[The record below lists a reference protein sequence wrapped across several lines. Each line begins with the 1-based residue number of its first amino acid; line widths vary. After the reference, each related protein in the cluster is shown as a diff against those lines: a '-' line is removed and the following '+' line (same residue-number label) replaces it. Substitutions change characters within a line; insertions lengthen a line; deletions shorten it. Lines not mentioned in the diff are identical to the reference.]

1 VRYYAQGGN
10 FMNNIIINKV
20 ISENL
25 RNIRTK
31 MNYSLDKVSELT
43 GISKSMLG
51 QIERGES
58 TPTVTT
64 LWKISNGL
72 KISFSSLMECESND
86 TEIITQD
93 KIPKLD
99 DTSDGCTIYPF
110 IPYSPEIKFE
120 SYIMDLAPRSI
131 HSSEAHAN
139 ANYEYVYVINGELGI
154 DVNST
159 IHNVK
164 ENQMLKFNANSAH
177 IYLNHSDQIVKC
189 HIIIAVK

>member
-1 VRYYAQGGN
+1 
-10 FMNNIIINKV
+10 MNNIIINKV

-25 RNIRTK
+25 RNIRMK

-72 KISFSSLMECESND
+72 KISFSSLMEYASND

-93 KIPKLD
+93 EIPKLN
-99 DTSDGCTIYPF
+99 DTDDGCTVYPF

-120 SYIMDLAPRSI
+120 SYIMDLAPQSTHR
-131 HSSEAHAN
+131 SEAHTN
-139 ANYEYVYVINGELGI
+139 ANYEYIYVINGELSI
-154 DVNST
+154 DVGGT
-159 IHNVK
+159 VHNVK

-177 IYLNHSDQIVKC
+177 SYLNQSDKIVKC
-189 HIIIAVK
+189 HIIISIK

>member
-1 VRYYAQGGN
+1 
-10 FMNNIIINKV
+10 MNSNIINKV

-25 RNIRTK
+25 RNIRMN

-72 KISFSSLMECESND
+72 KVSFSSLMEYAAD
-86 TEIITQD
+86 DAEIITQD
-93 KIPKLD
+93 EIPKLD
-99 DTSDGCTIYPF
+99 DTADGCTIYPF

-120 SYIMDLAPRSI
+120 SYIMDLAPHSI
-131 HSSEAHAN
+131 HQSEAHIN
-139 ANYEYVYVINGELGI
+139 ANYEYVYVIKGELGM
-154 DVNST
+154 DVAGIVRS
-159 IHNVK
+159 VK
-164 ENQMLKFNANSAH
+164 ENQMLKFNANS
-177 IYLNHSDQIVKC
+177 IHSYINQSDEIVKC
-189 HIIIAVK
+189 HIIIAIK

>member
-1 VRYYAQGGN
+1 
-10 FMNNIIINKV
+10 MNNNIINKV

-72 KISFSSLMECESND
+72 KVSFSSLMEYAAND

-99 DTSDGCTIYPF
+99 DTDDGCTIYPF
-110 IPYSPEIKFE
+110 IPYTPEIKFE
-120 SYIMDLAPRSI
+120 SYIMDLAPQSI
-131 HSSEAHAN
+131 HHSEAHIN
-139 ANYEYVYVINGELGI
+139 ANYEYVYVIKGEIGM
-154 DVNST
+154 DVGGT
-159 IHNVK
+159 AHKVM
-164 ENQMLKFNANSAH
+164 ENQMLKFNANSD
-177 IYLNHSDQIVKC
+177 HSYINQSDKTVKC
-189 HIIIAVK
+189 HIIIAIK